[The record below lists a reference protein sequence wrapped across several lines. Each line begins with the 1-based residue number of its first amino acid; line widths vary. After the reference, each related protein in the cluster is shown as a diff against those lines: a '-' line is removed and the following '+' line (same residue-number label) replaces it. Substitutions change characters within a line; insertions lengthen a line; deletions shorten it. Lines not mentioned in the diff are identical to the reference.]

1 MPDEVR
7 KVVSTHKNG
16 DRNEVGMYW
25 TDKPIISDSSI
36 TGRKMC
42 TNNIASSM
50 YAKFFLELIV
60 GRSGQSLEFLSLTKI
75 VQKLKHCERSKTK
88 ALEIMKLETERD
100 VSNYH

>member
-50 YAKFFLELIV
+50 YAKFFFRAHRWQVWTVFGVFIV
-60 GRSGQSLEFLSLTKI
+60 DQD
-75 VQKLKHCERSKTK
+75 CSKVK
-88 ALEIMKLETERD
+88 AL
-100 VSNYH
+100 